1 MTKRI
6 YPPGPKGTFPGGVLG
21 QMQNRRLE
29 FLLESAGAYGDLVH
43 FRIGPRHLYLLNHPD
58 FIHYVLVEA
67 PEKFHKSPNLKRNTR
82 KTIGQGL
89 LTSEGELHKRQR
101 RLAQPAFHHKRIA
114 AFADVMVEFTQ
125 RMLDTWQPGDRRDVA
140 HEMTN
145 LTMQIVAKT
154 LFDADVSD
162 EMDAIGSAISVG
174 IETVGQ
180 RITQPVYLPD
190 WIPTPHNIERRKAA
204 QVLEK
209 TITDIINERRKSGE
223 DRGDLLSMLLLA
235 VDEEDGGQM
244 TNKQVR
250 DEVMTLF
257 IAGHETTA
265 NTLAWT
271 LYLLAQHPEIEAKLA
286 AEVDAALDDRLPTMQ
301 DLTKLRYTDMVV
313 KEAMRLYPPAWIMSR
328 EVMEDISIGGYAI
341 TKGSIVIMSQYVMH
355 HHPRC
360 FDEPERFMP
369 EQFAEGWEERVPR
382 YAYFPFGGGPRVC
395 IGNSFA
401 MMEATLVLATIMQ
414 RCHLVLAP
422 GQQVE
427 PEPLVT
433 LRPRD
438 GIWMEVAAR
447 NPRADLVE
455 ATCQVAPT
463 ARAHLQAR

>member
-1 MTKRI
+1 MAKKI
-6 YPPGPKGTFPGGVLG
+6 YPPGPKGSFPGSVLG

-29 FLLESAGAYGDLVH
+29 FLLESARTYGDLVH
-43 FRIGPRHLYLLNHPD
+43 FHIGPRHIYLLNYPD
-58 FIHYVLVEA
+58 YIHYVLVEA

-82 KTIGQGL
+82 QSIGQGL
-89 LTSEGELHKRQR
+89 LTSEGDLHQRQR

-114 AFADVMVEFTQ
+114 AYGDVMVDYTR
-125 RMLDTWQPGDRRDVA
+125 RMLDTWQPGERRDVA

-162 EMDAIGSAISVG
+162 EMDAIGRAISIG
-174 IETVGQ
+174 IETVGK
-180 RITQPVYLPD
+180 RITQPVSLPD
-190 WIPTPHNIERRKAA
+190 WIPTPHNIERRRAA
-204 QVLEK
+204 KVLEM
-209 TITDIINERRKSGE
+209 TITGIINERRESGE
-223 DRGDLLSMLLLA
+223 DRGDLMSMLLLA

-265 NTLAWT
+265 NALAWT
-271 LYLLAQHPEIEAKLA
+271 LYLLAQHPEVEAKLA
-286 AEVDAALDDRLPTMQ
+286 NELDQILGGRLPTMQ
-301 DLTKLRYTDMVV
+301 DLPRLRYTDMVM
-313 KEAMRLYPPAWIMSR
+313 KESMRLYPPAWIISR
-328 EVMEDISIGGYAI
+328 EVMENITLGGYDIAR
-341 TKGSIVIMSQYVMH
+341 GSIVIMSQYVMH
-355 HHPRC
+355 HHPRY

-369 EQFAEGWEERVPR
+369 ERFAEGWEERVPR

-414 RCHLVLAP
+414 RCHLMLVH
-422 GQQVE
+422 GHRVE

-447 NPRADLVE
+447 DPGPDLAGV
-455 ATCQVAPT
+455 TWQVAPT
-463 ARAHLQAR
+463 TTAPLQRG